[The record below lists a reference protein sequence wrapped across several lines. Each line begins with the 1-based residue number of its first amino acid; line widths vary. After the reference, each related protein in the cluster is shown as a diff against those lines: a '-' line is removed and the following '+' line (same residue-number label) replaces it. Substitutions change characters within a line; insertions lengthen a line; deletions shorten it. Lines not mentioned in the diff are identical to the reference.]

1 MVLPRNMGKGA
12 QGVIDAGLKSSLS
25 SLRSSLS
32 HYSSDGERLRRSG
45 RGRGRQLLCCAFV
58 AIEAR
63 QHPLHGLETRVPVY
77 PTWLT
82 NSRGH
87 SVHGPALEATSICAA
102 VVCVHL
108 LCAGCRGV
116 SLVCFSNIPCHNRTQ
131 NIDCV
136 GLLTKPI
143 FTACVPRMAILS
155 PYLAA
160 VYSSICN

>member
-58 AIEAR
+58 AVESK
-63 QHPLHGLETRVPVY
+63 QHPLRGLGSKGAGVSYVANEIVVATLFMVPPWRLYRYVQR
-77 PTWLT
+77 L
-82 NSRGH
+82 
-87 SVHGPALEATSICAA
+87 
-102 VVCVHL
+102 CVHL

-160 VYSSICN
+160 V